1 MTITEKTIFMLI
13 RARLLTNWGVFQIN
27 IKSNEST
34 DMIVI
39 DE

>member
-1 MTITEKTIFMLI
+1 MTITEKPIFMLI
-13 RARLLTNWGVFQIN
+13 RARLLTNWCVFQIN
-27 IKSNEST
+27 IKSNEGT